1 MFSPFNTEWL
11 QLKYPSEDLERL
23 NKEILPERLTKFLQ
37 ECKAIA
43 KTLYAVNSDWIL
55 KELETVSLVFYLQIH
70 ALASRTMNLKFSILL
85 SAPLRAVLNI
95 SSSLYG
101 KHVCEFVNTKL
112 KIVFNPKISCED
124 LCLVTIVWG
133 TLAAM
138 YNCKR
143 GYYPLLP
150 FGN

>member
-1 MFSPFNTEWL
+1 M
-11 QLKYPSEDLERL
+11 
-23 NKEILPERLTKFLQ
+23 
-37 ECKAIA
+37 
-43 KTLYAVNSDWIL
+43 NSDWIL

-70 ALASRTMNLKFSILL
+70 ALASRTMNSKFSILL